1 MKSIKPLLG
10 TFTILL
16 SVAFLAL
23 GCGKP
28 KMDDAG
34 RAYIAEINSRLD
46 ELTKQIKQDSYDIP
60 IAQAAGDVDAANPTG
75 YRAEFFSRRIEAAQK
90 EQQDLRLKKLEFL
103 SRYQQ

>member
-10 TFTILL
+10 AFIILV
-16 SVAFLAL
+16 SVTFLAV

-46 ELTKQIKQDSYDIP
+46 ELTRQIRQDTEDEHL
-60 IAQAAGDVDAANPTG
+60 ARVAGDVVAATPSG
-75 YRAEFFSRRIEAAQK
+75 HSVEFCSRRIEAAQK